1 MVVTV
6 PFETLF
12 FIWFNFFTTKTLP
25 LVLSWFHSSPWIPL
39 LFLESERE
47 QKKTYAMVHILH
59 LFWWWWRWRQIHSK
73 FEFKRRNERERE
85 WKSKKILRNA
95 DVPTEKKNRQTNT
108 RAALFRKRHTR
119 NQCLYNE
126 SSNDGNKFN
135 ASKTHQQQQQPNAKQ
150 KGLWSLVIL
159 IKSNDFFD
167 IFALFSGVRFF
178 CAPNFIVFV
187 NVVVM
192 LFSSNQVR
200 IGYCVLKV
208 MIIYEIDFPR
218 CWPTTFRRNRPRKA
232 VSKRLETLHRTK
244 DTKNSH
250 TTRRHFGK

>member
-1 MVVTV
+1 MQT
-6 PFETLF
+6 F
-12 FIWFNFFTTKTLP
+12 P
-25 LVLSWFHSSPWIPL
+25 L
-39 LFLESERE
+39 
-47 QKKTYAMVHILH
+47 
-59 LFWWWWRWRQIHSK
+59 
-73 FEFKRRNERERE
+73 
-85 WKSKKILRNA
+85 
-95 DVPTEKKNRQTNT
+95 KKNRQTNT

-135 ASKTHQQQQQPNAKQ
+135 ASKTHQQQQQQPNAKQ
-150 KGLWSLVIL
+150 KGLCSLVIL

-187 NVVVM
+187 NVVKSVVM
-192 LFSSNQVR
+192 LFLCNQVR
-200 IGYCVLKV
+200 IGYCVLNV

-232 VSKRLETLHRTK
+232 DSKRLETLHRTI

-250 TTRRHFGK
+250 TTRQHFGK